1 MLSEFRDRQGYIE
14 RPCLKKKFFF
24 LKPSQFRKLK
34 IPKTGIN
41 TKDFTPRHLII
52 KVMKDRDTEEVL
64 KVTRTKSN
72 IFMKQNKISVIIDSH
87 EKP

>member
-1 MLSEFRDRQGYIE
+1 MALSVKSML
-14 RPCLKKKFFF
+14 K
-24 LKPSQFRKLK
+24 
-34 IPKTGIN
+34 N